1 MKLFQD
7 YLNKFVSLF
16 RYINKRCDKS
26 VSNSKRAL
34 RIDIKILS
42 DKKTLSYS
50 FIFVF
55 LFFFQLQIE
64 VCFIIR
70 DK

>member
-42 DKKTLSYS
+42 DKKTLS
-50 FIFVF
+50 
-55 LFFFQLQIE
+55 
-64 VCFIIR
+64 
-70 DK
+70 